1 MVGRIKERNASVVFL
16 IELQSKIFK
25 IIFPLTLVITTIWG
39 AWGTKETFSYEKTD
53 QDTTVTEQPKQ
64 CWEKRIDWLLIG
76 SLIVLLIIGIVAL
89 WTSLSEYIWIFTVVS
104 IPLYLEYITGAYV
117 SVNILGNVIK
127 ENSHD
132 KLSTRE
138 KKAIEIIAFVIW
150 YLGNTNLYNWVEKI
164 IIQCQNIMLSDALLA
179 FLYIIV
185 LLVYT
190 FFILAL
196 LPTPLFCGIKF
207 LRFIGKNFPRK
218 KQLETFG
225 NWLIEHIN
233 SPVKT
238 KPILVHAIIYA
249 KERNQRITRYL
260 IYLLL
265 PAVYLIDIIKLII
278 SFICAFFVSTV
289 GYLVLLFRLIKT
301 SVKRFFLWILNLSDK
316 RIVAVSFRVALI
328 FAFISVVAM
337 NRYQPFFREYEK
349 STAVFEFLASSI
361 IIPII
366 FEWISSARKFK

>member
-1 MVGRIKERNASVVFL
+1 MFL

-25 IIFPLTLVITTIWG
+25 IIFPLTLIITTIWG
-39 AWGTKETFSYEKTD
+39 AWGAKETFSYKKTD
-53 QDTTVTEQPKQ
+53 QDTTILEQSKQ
-64 CWEKRIDWLLIG
+64 PWEKKIDWLLIG

-104 IPLYLEYITGAYV
+104 IPLYLEYVTGAYV

-127 ENSHD
+127 ENSYD
-132 KLSTRE
+132 KLSIRE
-138 KKAIEIIAFVIW
+138 KKAIETIAYVIW
-150 YLGNTNLYNWVEKI
+150 YLGNTNLYNWVERN
-164 IIQCQNIMLSDALLA
+164 IIQYPNVVLSDALRA
-179 FLYIIV
+179 FLYIVV
-185 LLVYT
+185 L
-190 FFILAL
+190 FIYAFLIFAL

-207 LRFIGKNFPRK
+207 LRFVGKNFPRK
-218 KQLETFG
+218 KQLERFG
-225 NWLIEHIN
+225 DWLVEHIN

-238 KPILVHAIIYA
+238 KPILVCAIDYI
-249 KERNQRITRYL
+249 KERNQCITRYL

-265 PAVYLIDIIKLII
+265 PVAYFIDIIKLIL
-278 SFICAFFVSTV
+278 SLVCSFFVSTV

-301 SVKRFFLWILNLSDK
+301 SVKSFFSWILNLSDK
-316 RIVAVSFRVALI
+316 HIVAVSFRVALI
-328 FAFISVVAM
+328 FAFISVVAI

-366 FEWISSARKFK
+366 FEWIYSARKLK

>member
-1 MVGRIKERNASVVFL
+1 M
-16 IELQSKIFK
+16 
-25 IIFPLTLVITTIWG
+25 
-39 AWGTKETFSYEKTD
+39 
-53 QDTTVTEQPKQ
+53 
-64 CWEKRIDWLLIG
+64 
-76 SLIVLLIIGIVAL
+76 
-89 WTSLSEYIWIFTVVS
+89 
-104 IPLYLEYITGAYV
+104 
-117 SVNILGNVIK
+117 GNVIK

-185 LLVYT
+185 LLVYA

-238 KPILVHAIIYA
+238 KPILVHASIYA

-289 GYLVLLFRLIKT
+289 GYLVLLLHG
-301 SVKRFFLWILNLSDK
+301 
-316 RIVAVSFRVALI
+316 
-328 FAFISVVAM
+328 
-337 NRYQPFFREYEK
+337 
-349 STAVFEFLASSI
+349 LASSV
-361 IIPII
+361 
-366 FEWISSARKFK
+366 K

>member
-1 MVGRIKERNASVVFL
+1 MFL

-39 AWGTKETFSYEKTD
+39 AWGEKETFSYEKTD
-53 QDTTVTEQPKQ
+53 QDTTVSKQPKQ
-64 CWEKRIDWLLIG
+64 RWEKRIDWLLIG

-89 WTSLSEYIWIFTVVS
+89 WTSLFEYIWIFTVVS
-104 IPLYLEYITGAYV
+104 TPLYLEYITGAYV

-138 KKAIEIIAFVIW
+138 KNAIEIIAYVIW
-150 YLGNTNLYNWVEKI
+150 YLGNTNLYNWVEKN
-164 IIQCQNIMLSDALLA
+164 IIQCPNVVLSDALLA

-207 LRFIGKNFPRK
+207 LRFIVKNFPRK
-218 KQLETFG
+218 KQLEMFG

-233 SPVKT
+233 FPVKT
-238 KPILVHAIIYA
+238 KPILVHAINYA
-249 KERNQRITRYL
+249 KECNQRITKYL

-265 PAVYLIDIIKLII
+265 PVVYFVDIIKLII

-301 SVKRFFLWILNLSDK
+301 SMKRFFLWILNLSDK

-366 FEWISSARKFK
+366 FEWISSARKHK